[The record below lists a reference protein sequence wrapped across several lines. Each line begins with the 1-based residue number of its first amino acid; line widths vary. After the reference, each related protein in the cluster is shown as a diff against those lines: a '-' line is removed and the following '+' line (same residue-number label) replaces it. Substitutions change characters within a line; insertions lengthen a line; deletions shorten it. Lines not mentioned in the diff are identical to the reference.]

1 MLNKEISRG
10 GGNLKLYSIILFYFQ
25 VFILSL
31 SVS

>member
-1 MLNKEISRG
+1 MLNKEISR